1 MRIAVVN
8 FSSRRVGGA
17 ESYLEEVIA
26 EFAKSGHEVGLFVE
40 YDVPA
45 NRPPIRLPGESP
57 LWCVANQAIAGA
69 TARLREWHPDLIFA
83 HGLVNPR
90 NEAATLSVAP
100 AVFFA
105 HGYYGT
111 CISGAKTNSYPNI
124 VPCSRTFGPKCL
136 LHFYPRRCGGLSPV
150 TALTEY
156 RRQAKRLELL
166 RRYRAILT
174 DSTHMRDEYL
184 RHGFDPNIVVRS
196 SYLRDPSPGPD
207 TSIETAIES
216 ATVPNRDANG
226 SASRGPARLLFLGR
240 MDVLKGGLILLDSLP
255 TVASALDR
263 PIELTFGGDGP
274 ARDSWTRRARAIG
287 AKDGRVTTVFEGWLG
302 PERIEELQ
310 AASDLLVLPSLWPE
324 PFGRVGLE
332 SGLRGLPAAAF
343 AVGGIPDWLHDGV
356 NGYMAPGD
364 AATPGGLADAI
375 VKCLRTTAEH
385 ERLRRGAIAVAGR
398 FNLHN
403 HMAQLYE
410 LFDKVA
416 GRSGASRGLP
426 EMPCH

>member
-1 MRIAVVN
+1 MRIAVAN

-17 ESYLEEVIA
+17 ESYIDEVIA
-26 EFAKSGHEVGLFVE
+26 EFANSGHEVGLFVE

-45 NRPPIRLPGESP
+45 DRPPIRLPSESP
-57 LWCVANQAIAGA
+57 LWCVESQGVTGAMAG
-69 TARLREWHPDLIFA
+69 LREWHPDLIFTHELA
-83 HGLVNPR
+83 NPR

-105 HGYYGT
+105 HGYHGT
-111 CISGAKTNSYPNI
+111 CISGTKTNSYPNI
-124 VPCSRTFGPKCL
+124 LPCTRTFGPKCL

-150 TALTEY
+150 TALIEY
-156 RRQAKRLELL
+156 RRQAKRLTLL

-184 RHGFDPNIVVRS
+184 RHGFDPNLVIRS
-196 SYLRDPSPGPD
+196 SYLTDTSPGPD

-216 ATVPNRDANG
+216 AVVPNRDTNG
-226 SASRGPARLLFLGR
+226 NASSPARLLFLGR
-240 MDVLKGGLILLDSLP
+240 MDVLKGGSTLLDSLP
-255 TVASALDR
+255 IVAAALDR

-274 ARDSWTRRARAIG
+274 CRDSWTRRAQAIS
-287 AKDGRVTTVFEGWLG
+287 AKDARVKTVFEGWLG

-310 AASDLLVLPSLWPE
+310 ATSDLLVVPSLWPE

-332 SGLRGLPAAAF
+332 SGFKGLPVAAF
-343 AVGGIPDWLHDGV
+343 AVGGIPDWLYDGV

-364 AATPGGLADAI
+364 PATPGGLADAI
-375 VKCLRTTAEH
+375 VKCLRTPAEH
-385 ERLRRGAIAVAGR
+385 DRLRRGALAVARR
-398 FNLHN
+398 FNLQN
-403 HMAQLYE
+403 HMAQLYD

-416 GRSGASRGLP
+416 RRDDGPTREPSS
-426 EMPCH
+426 H